1 MTMWSRIKYIISK
14 IIVYLQIP
22 SVKNCEMDKT
32 SKIGQ
37 KSSVLNVK
45 IGRYSYIGR
54 NNGVTNTEIG
64 NYCSIGSFVTIGGGV
79 HPLNRISTSPLFY
92 DKGNDWKTS
101 DFISK
106 DNKEVDQLLTIVG
119 NDVWIGDYSYIKAG
133 VKIGDGVIIGA
144 GAVVTKDVPPYSIVG
159 GVPAKVIRYRFSE
172 EIIERLLEIKWWDK
186 DEKWLKDNVSLFSKS
201 DLKIND
207 LNCL

>member
-1 MTMWSRIKYIISK
+1 MGKLSYLYSK
-14 IIVYLQIP
+14 AIVYLQLP
-22 SVKNCEMDKT
+22 SIKDCHLHPTAKV
-32 SKIGQ
+32 GQ
-37 KSSVLNVK
+37 KSSVLNAEVGK
-45 IGRYSYIGR
+45 YSYIGR
-54 NNGVTNTEIG
+54 NNGVTNAKIG

-92 DKGNDWKTS
+92 DNGNDWKTS